1 MPKHKSRNWVARAA
15 IMRKG
20 GVHEQT
26 NKARR
31 QKDKQLLKKKL
42 RADSFGSS
50 FIRCCKKICTFRQLI
65 NSLMY

>member
-1 MPKHKSRNWVARAA
+1 MPKHKCRNWAARAA

-20 GVHEQT
+20 GVHEKT

-31 QKDKQLLKKKL
+31 QKEKQLLKKKL

-50 FIRCCKKICTFRQLI
+50 FLLI
-65 NSLMY
+65 PIKY

>member
-1 MPKHKSRNWVARAA
+1 MPKHKNRNWVARAA

-31 QKDKQLLKKKL
+31 QKEKQLLKKKL

-50 FIRCCKKICTFRQLI
+50 FLWHCEQSIQFSQVIHYAI
-65 NSLMY
+65 Y